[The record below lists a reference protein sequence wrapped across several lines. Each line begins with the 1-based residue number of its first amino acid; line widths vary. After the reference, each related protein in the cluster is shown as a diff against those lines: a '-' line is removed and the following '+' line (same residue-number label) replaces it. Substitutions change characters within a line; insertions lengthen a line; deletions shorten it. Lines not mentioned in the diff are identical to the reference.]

1 MSRKEDGIEEV
12 NTTPQKKKKKKK
24 KGCLGCF
31 FSFIIINLVLIV
43 AIVGAGYGLG
53 NKYSKQYLGVS
64 LPDAFKVV
72 KAVLKGGD
80 REKIVINAPTEGD
93 EASFYGVVD
102 EVLLLKEGTVTKDT
116 IKLIADTFTN
126 DKNETAEGGETESQP
141 VVEARLAAE
150 NGDVADSLFSII
162 SRENADYER
171 LAKFDADYDYALS
184 YEEDFLVV
192 VSDRQLMAM
201 LKSLLDEVLS
211 SGSAAKVMKYVSL
224 DQLVLKRTEDDKP
237 YLSLTAS
244 AKVKEPVAEKINSIT
259 QIPAFA
265 RKLVLKMIPKEIFIE
280 VTMIMGDENETIIN
294 VNGMNDAT
302 HAKAMKIADG
312 VLKLTGSKKD
322 AQATLDG
329 FVNDYAGKVIT
340 TADEKLGLKK
350 NIQQG
355 CIKLD
360 LFSALSSALFKD
372 SSLTGAD
379 LALAYT
385 SVLKADAEEMI
396 KQNEESLFEDKYL
409 VELDNGE
416 KKEIYSTVPVTDGTA
431 INYRD
436 EFMHEFSAK
445 FLMRT
450 SFYRENIESERI
462 YLKPA
467 YKGRE
472 EGDGVYDYENV
483 AKLTVDGVFPL
494 DGESK
499 PYQTLYVDGE
509 GKITTDDIGGLK
521 PIDLLEFVE
530 LEFGD
535 IAALMG
541 MGNSDKIGKI
551 ELKSLFDGSGMRKPL
566 YHIDGEIVE
575 DESEWFVNQARTTA
589 ENPDQ
594 NLTFILNE
602 KMLGALVDE
611 KMKDIV
617 TGENELLSSLKLR
630 FTGLYK
636 NETEETVNLTATAYG
651 EEVPT
656 GETVT
661 VRRSYM
667 TVGFTADAK
676 AVFGDNE
683 IFPSLV
689 GETIAL
695 AIRLEITPE
704 LEDKYL
710 EKAKIFYA
718 DLGEKRTDELLA
730 TLEKANLA
738 QFDVDMMNDQ
748 ISKPIRDMISTI
760 KTTLGSVDIATKAIE
775 MPDVFSLLTTQIFVR
790 DESKKMNGE
799 VIEFTPDELHEVLK
813 DLYDLPPVE
822 YLEYKDMGRE
832 YHFLTNGSEV
842 QDGETEF
849 HDVYNAPEY
858 CPDGESNDCGAD
870 HRNYPERVIHL
881 NHLYEL
887 QSDETVSKYI
897 SLPALTSD
905 LGEVV
910 GYYDSDKEEQGH
922 EFFTFEYHLSNYLD
936 GAGNNSSLLD
946 LDTIFAT
953 FRVDKEHRHDA
964 QGRHE
969 SEVTDGTFVP
979 VAYKTTLIIN
989 TMDAATRESVLKMIV
1004 YLSSD
1009 ENVASKFADVEKQI
1023 GELAY
1028 TLDHNPY
1035 AHEFINDGKITVGG
1049 IVIYQMHI

>member
-1 MSRKEDGIEEV
+1 MSREEEIMEEEV
-12 NTTPQKKKKKKK
+12 KIDSPKKKKKK

-31 FSFIIINLVLIV
+31 FSFIIITFVLIV
-43 AIVGAGYGLG
+43 AIVGVGYGFG

-80 REKIVINAPTEGD
+80 RDEIVTNAPTEAD
-93 EASFYGVVD
+93 ETSFYGVVD
-102 EVLLLKEGTVTKDT
+102 EVLLLKEGTITKDT
-116 IKLIADTFTN
+116 IKLITDSFTD
-126 DKNETAEGGETESQP
+126 DKSGETESQP

-162 SRENADYER
+162 SRENADYEK
-171 LAKFDADYDYALS
+171 LEKFDADYDYALS
-184 YEEDFLVV
+184 YEEDFLAV

-201 LKSLLDEVLS
+201 MRSLLDEALS
-211 SGSAAKVMKYVSL
+211 SGNAAKIMKYVSI
-224 DQLVLKRTEDDKP
+224 DQLVLERTDDDKP
-237 YLSLTAS
+237 SLALTAS
-244 AKVKEPVAEKINSIT
+244 ARVKEPIAEKINSIT

-280 VTMIMGDENETIIN
+280 VTMTMGDTNETKIN
-294 VNGMNDAT
+294 VNGMSPAT

-312 VLKLTGSKKD
+312 VLKLTGSNKD
-322 AQATLDG
+322 AQTALDDI
-329 FVNDYAGKVIT
+329 VNDYAGKVIT

-350 NIQQG
+350 NIQQN

-360 LFSALSSALFKD
+360 LFGALSSALFKD

-396 KQNEESLFEDKYL
+396 KQNEERLFEDKYL
-409 VELDNGE
+409 IELENGE

-445 FLMRT
+445 YLMRT

-462 YLKPA
+462 YLEPA

-472 EGDGVYDYENV
+472 EGDAVYDFDDIKEN
-483 AKLTVDGVFPL
+483 LLIGDFPIGEDGKPL
-494 DGESK
+494 K
-499 PYQTLYVDGE
+499 TLYVDGT
-509 GKITTDDIGGLK
+509 GKITPIDIGGLK

-541 MGNSDKIGKI
+541 MGNSDRIGKI
-551 ELKSLFDGSGMRKPL
+551 ELKSLFDGSAMRKPL
-566 YHIDGEIVE
+566 YGIDGEISTN
-575 DESEWFVNQARTTA
+575 ESEWFVNQARTTA
-589 ENPDQ
+589 ENPDK
-594 NLTFILNE
+594 NLTFMLNE

-617 TGENELLSSLKLR
+617 TGENDLLSSLKLR
-630 FTGLYK
+630 FTGLYR
-636 NETEETVNLTATAYG
+636 NETEEAVALTATVDG

-656 GETVT
+656 GDTLTVN
-661 VRRSYM
+661 RSYM

-695 AIRLEITPE
+695 AIRIEITPE

-718 DLGEKRTDELLA
+718 DLGEKRTSELLA
-730 TLEKANLA
+730 TLEKTDLA
-738 QFDVDMMNDQ
+738 HFNIDTMNEQ

-760 KTTLGSVDIATKAIE
+760 KSTLGDVEIATKAIE

-790 DESKKMNGE
+790 DETKKIDGE
-799 VIEFTPDELHEVLK
+799 VIEFSPDELHEVLK

-822 YLEYKDMGRE
+822 YLRYEEMNRE
-832 YHFLTNGSEV
+832 YHFLTNGTEDLV
-842 QDGETEF
+842 GDTEF
-849 HDVYNAPEY
+849 DHVYDAKEYFPEDAHDTGLNY
-858 CPDGESNDCGAD
+858 C
-870 HRNYPERVIHL
+870 NYPKRVIHL
-881 NHLYEL
+881 NHLYDIQENPA
-887 QSDETVSKYI
+887 I
-897 SLPALTSD
+897 SALINLPALTSD
-905 LGEVV
+905 LGEIV
-910 GYYDSDKEEQGH
+910 GYYDSDHEEDGY

-953 FRVDKEHRHDA
+953 FRVDKEHKHDKD
-964 QGRHE
+964 GRHE
-969 SEVTDGTFVP
+969 SEVTDGPFVP
-979 VAYKTTLIIN
+979 VSYATTLIIN
-989 TMDAATRESVLKMIV
+989 TMDAKARESVLKMIV

-1009 ENVASKFADVEKQI
+1009 GDTASKFADVERQI

-1028 TLDHNPY
+1028 TLDHNEY
-1035 AHEFINDGKITVGG
+1035 AHEFINDGKISNPLDPDGEPLYEMP
-1049 IVIYQMHI
+1049 I